1 MAPRICPKYLH
12 SFFTSNCAKKCCS
25 KAVGGLMATGG
36 DFSHVQRTLVF
47 KDFPYEIHTEISSR
61 KSVTCQVALLAIAL
75 TVASKN
81 VIVNSA

>member
-1 MAPRICPKYLH
+1 
-12 SFFTSNCAKKCCS
+12 
-25 KAVGGLMATGG
+25 MATGG

-61 KSVTCQVALLAIAL
+61 KSVTWQVALLALAL
-75 TVASKN
+75 TVARKN